1 MLEALP
7 LDLAT
12 AVCRSVTTHGDLP
25 RFAGSCRALSRVV
38 RRMLR
43 DRSAHSVW
51 RLLCSSHQPGA
62 GAFVGVTDYC
72 ALYFRLRGLQAP
84 SRTEMTIS
92 DLQLIMNVTMWTGE
106 PGDTHRSEVVF
117 AQVLHGAQASIAIPS
132 SEDGLAQVEGD
143 LGYKWSV
150 PNGNRLLELAGLG
163 EPTARLSSG
172 HNQIDG
178 WSDRRVQLKQLEG
191 LAMESHDYF
200 VMRPPGQ
207 LPTWAVNQAQY
218 AETRVGKRTWV
229 LSLSAFRPSDQ
240 KTVQLMSEVALN
252 LNYGNPDD
260 SMVRFLSW
268 EHTAIK
274 SLTASHERAHAASS
288 LASLHHTATTYCC
301 ALLLAPTTT
310 STSTTSSTTCPCATI
325 SLCAPLSFRPHEL
338 RS

>member
-1 MLEALP
+1 M
-7 LDLAT
+7 
-12 AVCRSVTTHGDLP
+12 
-25 RFAGSCRALSRVV
+25 
-38 RRMLR
+38 
-43 DRSAHSVW
+43 
-51 RLLCSSHQPGA
+51 
-62 GAFVGVTDYC
+62 GVTDYC

-274 SLTASHERAHAASS
+274 SLTASHERAHAASIVVVVVVAVVVV
-288 LASLHHTATTYCC
+288 ASMHHRCYYLPLRATTCPYYYIYH
-301 ALLLAPTTT
+301 
-310 STSTTSSTTCPCATI
+310 TSSSITCPCATT
-325 SLCAPLSFRPHEL
+325 SLCAPPYLRPITSAADSPTAPNVC
-338 RS
+338 RAATRR

>member
-25 RFAGSCRALSRVV
+25 RLAGSCRALSRVV

-51 RLLCSSHQPGA
+51 RLLCARHQPGA

-92 DLQLIMNVTMWTGE
+92 DLQLIMEVAMWTAETG
-106 PGDTHRSEVVF
+106 GTHRSDVVF
-117 AQVLHGAQASIAIPS
+117 AEVLHGAQASIAIPA
-132 SEDGLAQVEGD
+132 SEDDMAQVEGD
-143 LGYKWSV
+143 HGYKWSV
-150 PNGNRLLELAGLG
+150 PDGNRLFELAGLG
-163 EPTARLSSG
+163 RPT
-172 HNQIDG
+172 QPD
-178 WSDRRVQLKQLEG
+178 DRRAHLKQLERV
-191 LAMESHDYF
+191 AMEGSDYLM
-200 VMRPPGQ
+200 MRPPGQ
-207 LPTWAVNQAQY
+207 LPVWAGPAYAAQ
-218 AETRVGKRTWV
+218 RVGKRTWV

-240 KTVQLMSEVALN
+240 KTVQLMSEAALN
-252 LNYGNPDD
+252 LDYGDPED

-274 SLTASHERAHAASS
+274 SLTASHERAHRRPYSSSSSSS
-288 LASLHHTATTYCC
+288 LYSSRLRTSAC
-301 ALLLAPTTT
+301 A
-310 STSTTSSTTCPCATI
+310 
-325 SLCAPLSFRPHEL
+325 
-338 RS
+338 